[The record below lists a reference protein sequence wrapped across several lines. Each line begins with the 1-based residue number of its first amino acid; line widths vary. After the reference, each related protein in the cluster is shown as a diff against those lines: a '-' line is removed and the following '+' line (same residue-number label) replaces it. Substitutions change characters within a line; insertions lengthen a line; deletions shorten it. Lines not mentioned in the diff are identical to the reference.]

1 MKNRIANDLL
11 KKKHVF
17 QKNLGISTIS
27 ANIKGTFR
35 RNMYHKIT
43 GKFFKW
49 YLTGNYMFKVINR
62 NIRTGCEIYSKLT
75 IKTPE
80 RRQVGAFYIWQWVN
94 LLIKNNTFC
103 ALNWPKFTM
112 NAMKRRYWGRFSWR
126 YCETSIKVS
135 IFCCHGSAHILS
147 PKW

>member
-1 MKNRIANDLL
+1 MFFKKIWVYQQFLL
-11 KKKHVF
+11 I
-17 QKNLGISTIS
+17 L
-27 ANIKGTFR
+27 KGHFAE
-35 RNMYHKIT
+35 MYHKIT